1 MLGTA
6 AYHQPGHRR
15 LAERVDK
22 PGLHQVEKAEPDRS
36 IDVRDLA
43 PPHRLR
49 ARASPVPTLR
59 CGHIRDFTIKFLGFC
74 KIKSNCIKFVLN
86 QGDFMSMPSD
96 PASQDFIFNAAAPA
110 AQPSAAASGS
120 APLTRGVALRKALIA
135 ASVVATLGLW
145 GVAGWV
151 WLGQRPP
158 PPPLSPPH
166 RTAAAHAPPAHVAPA
181 HVAPAHV
188 APAHAP
194 AVHAPAAHAPSANAA
209 RPVRGKPSAPASFVV
224 LPFADRSNDPGR
236 TYLADAV
243 TAGLTADLS
252 RIAGSFVIA
261 RATAFSYREKAA
273 DAVAIGRAL
282 KVRYV
287 LEGGVEEAGERVRLT
302 ARLVDD
308 KTGKPVWTDR
318 FATSR
323 SDLTRAQD
331 EFVRRLAQALNLHFA
346 APAEPARAADPKAR
360 DLVMRGWAWCRRPY
374 SAASWQEAR
383 QAFAQALA
391 LDPQSVEARIGL
403 ATVLGGRLADG
414 WSPSRQQDPARAE
427 RLLQEALA
435 RDPDN
440 ATAHFTLGVLRQM
453 QNRLPEARTEY
464 RKAIALDHN
473 DARAYF
479 HLGQTLMYLGDPKAA
494 IPEFARALRLDP
506 QDPNPVG
513 LYWALGTA
521 HLLLGRTEAAIDW
534 LERARA
540 ANPRLWF
547 PHLYLAAAFAL
558 RGELQPARAELT
570 QSLGLN
576 PAVNSLARL
585 RFSNPWTATLQ
596 YQALQKATLDVG
608 LRQAGL
614 PDGTGEGER
623 ARL

>member
-1 MLGTA
+1 ML
-6 AYHQPGHRR
+6 P
-15 LAERVDK
+15 
-22 PGLHQVEKAEPDRS
+22 
-36 IDVRDLA
+36 
-43 PPHRLR
+43 
-49 ARASPVPTLR
+49 
-59 CGHIRDFTIKFLGFC
+59 
-74 KIKSNCIKFVLN
+74 
-86 QGDFMSMPSD
+86 D

-110 AQPSAAASGS
+110 SQPSTAAPAARPSAAASGS
-120 APLTRGVALRKALIA
+120 APATRGTALRKALIA
-135 ASVVATLGLW
+135 ASIVATLGLW
-145 GVAGWV
+145 GMAGWV
-151 WLGQRPP
+151 WRGQRPP
-158 PPPLSPPH
+158 SPPSSPPH
-166 RTAAAHAPPAHVAPA
+166 RTVAAARAPRAHAPAAHV
-181 HVAPAHV
+181 
-188 APAHAP
+188 P
-194 AVHAPAAHAPSANAA
+194 AVHAPAAPAPSANAA

-252 RIAGSFVIA
+252 RISGSFVIA

-273 DAVAIGRAL
+273 DAVEIGRAL

-287 LEGGVEEAGERVRLT
+287 LEGGIEEAGERVRLKG
-302 ARLVDD
+302 RLVDD
-308 KTGKPVWTDR
+308 ETGKPVWTDQ
-318 FATSR
+318 FATSG

-383 QAFAQALA
+383 QAFAHALA

-414 WSPSRQQDPARAE
+414 WSLSRQQDPARAE

-453 QNRLPEARTEY
+453 QNRLPEARAEY
-464 RKAIALDHN
+464 QTAIALDHN
-473 DARAYF
+473 DAHAYF

-494 IPEFARALRLDP
+494 VADFERALRLDP
-506 QDPNPVG
+506 RDPNRVG

-521 HLLLGRTEAAIDW
+521 HLLLGRVDTAIDW

-558 RGELQPARAELT
+558 RGDLQPAQAELA

-585 RFSNPWTATLQ
+585 RFYNPWTATPQ
-596 YQALQKATLDVG
+596 YQALQQATLDVG
-608 LRQAGL
+608 LRRAGL
-614 PDGTGEGER
+614 SDGNGGDER